1 MFHSSDEC
9 LKSDNEST
17 GRAQCGAAQGRQQ
30 GRLLGKLRTW
40 RCD

>member
-1 MFHSSDEC
+1 MFHSSDEG

-17 GRAQCGAAQGRQQ
+17 GRAQCGAAQGRH
-30 GRLLGKLRTW
+30 GGKVVGTW